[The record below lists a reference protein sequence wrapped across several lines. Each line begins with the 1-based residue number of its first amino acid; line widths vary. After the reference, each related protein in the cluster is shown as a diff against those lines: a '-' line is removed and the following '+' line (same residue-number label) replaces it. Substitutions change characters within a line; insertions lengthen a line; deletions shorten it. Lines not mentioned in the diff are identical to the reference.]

1 MSRRSPPKH
10 ALGLPCEKGSEQII
24 ALRERA
30 SALNARFQG
39 SSFETQIPNHAEKV
53 LMNIGKV
60 SVGLVV
66 AFISAIPCSL
76 AFSQS
81 TVAANQGTYIY
92 VDGATGSDSNPGT
105 SAKPFK
111 TIQAGVNKALA
122 YSRSGV
128 ATTVDVEAGVY
139 REAVTIAGK
148 TSSASMTVRAATPGS
163 VYIDGADVL
172 AKWYK
177 SGSSVY
183 AFPWADSVE
192 GCSLPA
198 GWYTGMPPISLRNE
212 MIFVNGISMTQ
223 VMSASQLVPGTFYVN
238 GPYQEVDV
246 YPPSGTDMDTAEVE
260 VSARQATLT
269 VNASRALAITGLV
282 FQHAA
287 SCMNVSGANVFS
299 SSNILLDD
307 VQANWNNWGGLGIS
321 GSSGITVENSIGS
334 YNGGLGFG
342 AFEDVDA
349 LYENNETDYN
359 NWRGAMVALYDVAM
373 GGTKLMQTH
382 TVDVSGQQSYNNAA
396 EGLHFDTDNMNVTI
410 DGAHLVHNLVENL
423 QLEASQG
430 PFTVENSSFCTGGTG
445 INLIN
450 AADVT
455 ITNNHFYDNGNTVGN
470 LVQDQNAQVFLAG
483 KAGGRIVT
491 NFQTGAE
498 TNVYTSNT
506 KMEDNTFTAVGAG
519 QYVFNTYLSGED
531 WSKFIDTLHS
541 SDNEWYDSA
550 NSTPFGLPDG
560 QRTSFAGWKSVADD
574 TTSAWALSSEAAED
588 CGVPAPAYPDFGL
601 YAHDNT
607 SYVSSWVM
615 SGGKLSIPLQVRS
628 FSYGTVE
635 LSVSGLPSGVS
646 ASFSPST
653 LVDGSSTLTL
663 SASSSAKSETVA
675 ITVFGISGSRVHTIT
690 FWVAVRPA

>member
-1 MSRRSPPKH
+1 
-10 ALGLPCEKGSEQII
+10 
-24 ALRERA
+24 
-30 SALNARFQG
+30 
-39 SSFETQIPNHAEKV
+39 
-53 LMNIGKV
+53 MNFGKV
-60 SVGLVV
+60 SIGHVV
-66 AFISAIPCSL
+66 AVFVAIPCSL
-76 AFSQS
+76 AFSQA

-92 VDGATGSDSNPGT
+92 VDASTGSDSNPGT

-111 TIQAGVNKALA
+111 TIQAGVNKAVA
-122 YSRSGV
+122 YSRSGI
-128 ATTVDVEAGVY
+128 ATTVDVEPGVY

-148 TSSASMTVRAATPGS
+148 TSSASMTVRAATAGS

-172 AKWYK
+172 TKFYK

-183 AFPWADSVE
+183 AYPWVDSVE
-192 GCSLPA
+192 GCPLPA
-198 GWYTGMPPISLRNE
+198 AWPSMPPVSLKNE

-223 VMSASQLVPGTFYVN
+223 VMSSSQLRPGTFFIN
-238 GPYQEVDV
+238 SPYQEVDV
-246 YPPSGTDMDTAEVE
+246 YPPSGTDMDTAKVE
-260 VSARQATLT
+260 VSARRATLT
-269 VNASRALAITGLV
+269 VNDSKDLAVTGLV
-282 FQHAA
+282 FEHAA
-287 SCMNVSGANVFS
+287 SCMDVSGANVFS
-299 SSNILLDD
+299 SSNILFDD

-334 YNGGLGFG
+334 YNGGIGFG
-342 AFEDVDA
+342 GFEDVDA

-359 NWRGAMVALYDVAM
+359 NWRGAMVAFYDFAM
-373 GGTKLMQTH
+373 GGTKLMRTH
-382 TVDVSGQQSYNNAA
+382 TANVSGQKSYNNAS
-396 EGLHFDTDNMNVTI
+396 EGLHFDTDNMNITV

-430 PFTVENSSFCTGGTG
+430 PFNVENSSFCTGGTG

-450 AADVT
+450 AGDVT
-455 ITNNHFYDNGNTVGN
+455 MTNNHFYDNGNTVGN

-483 KAGGRIVT
+483 NAGGRIVT
-491 NFQTGAE
+491 NFQTGAD
-498 TNVYTSNT
+498 TNVYTDNT

-531 WSKFIDTLHS
+531 WSKFIDSIHS
-541 SDNEWYDSA
+541 SDNKWYDSA
-550 NSTPFGLPDG
+550 TTTPFGLPG
-560 QRTSFAGWKSVADD
+560 GKRTSFAGWRSIADD

-588 CGVPAPAYPDFGL
+588 CGVPSPAYPDFGL

-628 FSYGTVE
+628 FSYGTVD

-646 ASFSPST
+646 ASFSPAA
-653 LVDGSSTLTL
+653 VANGSSTLTL

-675 ITVFGISGSRVHTIT
+675 ITVFGVSGSRVHTIT